1 MDILFKKKRLAKR
14 MASKREM
21 VKAYGTGTARKV
33 RLRLDQLRAA
43 DHLGQMRYLPGRCHE
58 LTGDRKGEIAI
69 DLDGPNRLLF
79 EPADDPP
86 PTKDDGG
93 LDWEKV
99 TAISIL
105 GVEDYHG

>member
-1 MDILFKKKRLAKR
+1 MDIVFNNKRLAKR
-14 MASKREM
+14 MTSRREM
-21 VKAYGTGTARKV
+21 VKKYGAGTARKL

-43 DHLGQMRYLPGRCHE
+43 DHLGQMRNLPGRCHE

-69 DLDGPNRLLF
+69 DLDGPNRLSF
-79 EPADDPP
+79 EPAHDPP
-86 PTKDDGG
+86 TTKDDGG
-93 LDWEKV
+93 LDWDRV